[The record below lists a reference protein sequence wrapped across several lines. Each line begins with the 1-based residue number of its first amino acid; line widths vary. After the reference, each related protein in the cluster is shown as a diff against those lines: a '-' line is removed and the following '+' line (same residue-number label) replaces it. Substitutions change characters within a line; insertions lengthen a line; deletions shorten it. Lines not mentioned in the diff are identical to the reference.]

1 MTICSMH
8 PGGRRELPADAF
20 YPSDQHRKIARCKAC
35 RAAAKKNTPPAAEP
49 QAILLSTPGP
59 VRKIGNYFI
68 HEQALLIA
76 DAMQAGKIVLFTSIL
91 EIDGD
96 TKHPRNKRVTFTQ
109 QHAPEEYRACMAW
122 LESLSGVDAPTSDA
136 ERDTALQL
144 ADEATQKLIAAQ
156 AEIAELK
163 AALAPLKALLG
174 KASLNGSPA

>member
-1 MTICSMH
+1 MTICTIH
-8 PGGRRELPADAF
+8 PGGRQELPADAF
-20 YPSDQHRKIARCKAC
+20 YPSDRHRALSRCKAC
-35 RAAAKKNTPPAAEP
+35 RAASKAAKNTPQAAES

-59 VRKIGNYFI
+59 VRKIGGYFI
-68 HEQALLIA
+68 HEHALLIA
-76 DAMQAGKIVLFTSIL
+76 DVMQAGKIVLFTSIL

-96 TKHPRNKRVTFTQ
+96 TKHPRNKRVIFTQ

-122 LESLSGVDAPTSDA
+122 LESLSGADAPASDT
-136 ERDTALQL
+136 ERDAALQL

-174 KASLNGSPA
+174 KVPSSA